1 VAVEHLNPP
10 GLHRSP
16 AYSHVVKAG
25 TTVYV
30 AGQVARDAN
39 GNLVGPG
46 DITAQAT
53 QVFNNLGIALE
64 AAGATFANVVKITV
78 FLTDPRFREA
88 VGKVRAQYLKDPVPA
103 STLVVVAGLAE
114 PEFLVEIEVTAVL
127 G

>member
-1 VAVEHLNPP
+1 MAVEHLNPP